1 MKTQIIHDD
10 HAQSIYKQMSKKKPQ
25 ILFKHL
31 NKHKIRIKQKSV

>member
-10 HAQSIYKQMSKKKPQ
+10 HAQSIYKQMSKKTQ
-25 ILFKHL
+25 ILFEHL